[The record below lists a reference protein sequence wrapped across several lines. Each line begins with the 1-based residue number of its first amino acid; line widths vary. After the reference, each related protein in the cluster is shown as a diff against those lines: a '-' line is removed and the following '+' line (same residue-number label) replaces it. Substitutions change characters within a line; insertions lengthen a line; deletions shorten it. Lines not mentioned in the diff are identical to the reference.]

1 MYVWTLMDTYGQKYG
16 YQPGDTGL
24 ESKDTLAATAGA
36 AAAGAA
42 GAATAAT
49 AAAGAAATAGAA
61 AADASH
67 SDC

>member
-1 MYVWTLMDTYGQKYG
+1 MPVHLYGMDSGCMYGHLWTLMDTYGQKYG

-36 AAAGAA
+36 AAA
-42 GAATAAT
+42 
-49 AAAGAAATAGAA
+49 
-61 AADASH
+61 DASH